1 MVIGSG
7 LTLVTWIANKPGVAH
22 GNLAHCHQ
30 VNVMWRKVREDLQPI
45 LVPQESIVDLDES
58 HWPGCNYDCD
68 WKAIY
73 NLTVDVIKTLEKS
86 QLEI

>member
-1 MVIGSG
+1 
-7 LTLVTWIANKPGVAH
+7 
-22 GNLAHCHQ
+22 
-30 VNVMWRKVREDLQPI
+30 MWRKVREDLQPI
-45 LVPQESIVDLDES
+45 LVPQDSIIDLDES